1 MPITT
6 HPHGLLFSIVNFYRT
21 LIPESARTWIGPHLV
36 PVLMVLCRGRIDTE
50 TYTAFLDVTDMGGRG
65 IFFEH
70 FRTGSWL
77 LEPREM
83 ELFKE
88 CIRLNPEST
97 VIDLGANYGA
107 YTLEASCCS
116 SDRPGPTIIAVEP
129 NPRIFKFLAKSVAYN
144 KLDKVMLVNAA
155 VTDTLNKKMYLAV
168 TPSSGSSYI
177 SASPSRRSSGLE
189 VKGLTLDS
197 ILEERHISRT
207 DKFIMKMDV
216 EGSEPAAL
224 RGMAR
229 TLAESAGFQM
239 LLEFNPPAL
248 ELQGERPIDLLQSL
262 SDLKPEIFLDLKNP
276 RHDLVTMSD
285 YTRFMKKVYETEGQY
300 TNLFLSRGLRVPKS
314 LTLLPPNSEP
324 AIQ

>member
-1 MPITT
+1 MPIST
-6 HPHGLLFSIVNFYRT
+6 HPRGLLFSIVNFYRS
-21 LIPESARTWIGPHLV
+21 LVPERMRTWIGPHLV

-50 TYTAFLDVTDMGGRG
+50 TYTVFLDVSDVGGRG

-70 FRTGSWL
+70 FRTGTWL

-83 ELFKE
+83 KLFKE
-88 CIRLNPEST
+88 CIRLNPGCT

-107 YTLEASCCS
+107 YTLESACCA
-116 SDRPGPTIIAVEP
+116 SDRSGPAVIAVEP
-129 NPRIFKFLAKSVAYN
+129 NPNIFKFLTKSVAYN

-155 VTDTLNKKMYLAV
+155 ITDTFNKKLCLEV

-177 SASPSRRSSGLE
+177 SADSSLPSCGLE
-189 VKGLTLDS
+189 VQGLTLDS
-197 ILEERHISRT
+197 ILEERDVPRT
-207 DKFIMKMDV
+207 GKFIMKMDV

-224 RGMAR
+224 RGMAK

-262 SDLKPEIFLDLKNP
+262 SDLKPEVFLDLKNP
-276 RHDLVTMSD
+276 RHNLVTISD
-285 YTRFMKKVYETEGQY
+285 YTSFLKQVYETEGQY
-300 TNLFLSRGLRVPKS
+300 TNLFLSKGLQVPKS
-314 LTLLPPNSEP
+314 
-324 AIQ
+324 AIAEE